1 MKTFI
6 RITLA
11 TLLFCLPF
19 LLIVGCLESSK
30 SGVISSE
37 KSFGPA
43 TPSVVYKKSVMESA
57 RDIPVAYDVDVVVV
71 GGSTGGVVAAVE
83 AAKKGAT
90 VFLATSRPY
99 LGEDICGTYRLWLEP
114 GEEPQSPLAKKI
126 FAEPAVVPLVGKR
139 VAFTYKADKPSA
151 GIHKDTPT
159 PSLLAD
165 GKWSSAPSQSV
176 QYNGDVTITAELGRE
191 HGFQRVHMLVYQ
203 RDNDFE
209 VESVTVSVSDDLQ
222 EWREVAVI
230 KNEKLGTGSFEESA
244 IDLSAP
250 VKEKARYVKLFVKK
264 SENVERI
271 LLGEI
276 VLEQEGVTVGSSE
289 SPRIPPTPMQVKRVL
304 DEALLEAGV
313 QFLYGCYMTD
323 VLRDGEGNPAGI
335 VMANRSGRQA
345 VKAKVI
351 IDATQR
357 ATVARLAG
365 AGFQSYPAGVQSFKH
380 IAVGG
385 QVQTGEGIQ
394 ARKMPMPIT
403 GRGVI
408 EYTLDIPMKDGSFA
422 SFAEAEQ
429 VAFDRTWHSKQT
441 DATEML
447 YQVPPDPMKG
457 RKSLSGS
464 WPGAKRVSLDVF
476 RPRRIQRMYVLSGCA
491 DVSRDAAEKL
501 MRPLEL
507 MEVGSRIG
515 AAAAKQANRTG
526 KLKNIVLAGESGIP
540 VTSGDTKENLEWI
553 GRGQDKTTTIPS
565 SERSVPVFGEYD
577 VVVIGGGTGGAPAG
591 IAAGRQGAKTLV
603 VEYLHG
609 LGGVGTV
616 GLISSYYHGHRVG
629 FTTEMDQGIADLAG
643 EGKGP
648 STRWNPELK
657 KEWYRREMRKAGV
670 DIWFGALGC
679 GAFVEEGRVK
689 GVIVATPEGRGVV
702 LAKAVI
708 DSTGNADIAAAA
720 GAECFYTDGSSVAVQ
735 GAGLP
740 PRNMGTGYTNTDWT
754 FIDDGDVIDTWRA
767 YVVAKKKYKSAYDL
781 GQLIDTR
788 ERQRIVG
795 DFMMSPL
802 DILNDRTYPDTIVL
816 SKSDFD
822 SHGYTV
828 HPAFLLKPP
837 GRKDILVNV
846 PYRCLLPAGLD
857 GILVTG
863 LGVSAH
869 RDAMPVIRMQAD
881 IQNQGYAVGVAGAMA
896 SKAGIGVRDV
906 DIKALQKHLI
916 EKGNLPERVLTD
928 KESFPLPAEEIAKAV
943 ERVAN
948 DYVGLEVLL
957 TQPTNAMPLLREAYK
972 SAETTEAQLA
982 YARILGMLGD
992 ATGSETLMDA
1002 VETTE
1007 WDKGWNFT
1015 GMGQYGASVSA
1026 LDSAI
1031 IALGRTR
1038 DKRGLSAI
1046 LNKVGQLDE
1055 ESEFSH
1061 CRAVAMALETMGDV
1075 AAAHALA
1082 NLLQK
1087 SGIMGHAFTEIGE
1100 AKLRTPASGTDTQ
1113 TRNNSLREL
1122 ILARAL
1128 YRCGDYEGLGEKIL
1142 TEYARDLRGHYARHA
1157 QEILNEK

>member
-1 MKTFI
+1 MQ
-6 RITLA
+6 
-11 TLLFCLPF
+11 
-19 LLIVGCLESSK
+19 VGCLEPSK
-30 SGVISSE
+30 SGIISSDE
-37 KSFGPA
+37 GFGPA
-43 TPSVVYKKSVMESA
+43 TPSTVYKKSVTESA
-57 RDIPVAYDVDVVVV
+57 RDIPIAYDVDVVVV

-83 AAKKGAT
+83 AAREGAK

-114 GEEPQSPLAKKI
+114 GEEPKSPLAKKI
-126 FAEPAVVPLVGKR
+126 FAEAAVAPSVGKG
-139 VAFTYKADKPSA
+139 VAFTYKADRPSA
-151 GIHKDTPT
+151 GVHKDTPT
-159 PSLLAD
+159 PSLLTD

-176 QYNGDVTITAELGRE
+176 QYDGDVTITAELGRE
-191 HGFQRVHMLVYQ
+191 HGFQRVHVLVYQ

-230 KNEKLGTGSFEESA
+230 KNEKLGTGSFEESV

-250 VKEKARYVKLFVKK
+250 VKGKARYVRLFVKK

-276 VLEQEGVTVGSSE
+276 VLEQEGVTVESSE
-289 SPRIPPTPMQVKRVL
+289 RPRIPPTPMQVKRAL
-304 DEALLEAGV
+304 DEALIEAEV
-313 QFLYGCYMTD
+313 QFLYGCYVTD
-323 VLRDGEGNPAGI
+323 VLGDGAGNPAGI
-335 VMANRSGRQA
+335 VMVNRSGRQA

-365 AGFQSYPAGVQSFKH
+365 ASFRSYPAGMQSFKH

-385 QVQTGEGIQ
+385 EVQTGEGIR

-403 GRGVI
+403 GRDVI
-408 EYTLDIPMKDGSFA
+408 EYTLEIPMKNGSFA

-429 VAFDRTWHSKQT
+429 VVLDRTWHPRQT
-441 DATEML
+441 DVTETL
-447 YQVPPDPMKG
+447 FQVPPDPMKG
-457 RKSLSGS
+457 KKSLSAT
-464 WPGAKRVSLDVF
+464 WPGAEKVNLDVF
-476 RPRRIQRMYVLSGCA
+476 RPMGTNRLYVLGGCV
-491 DVSRDAAEKL
+491 DVLRSAAEKL

-507 MEVGSRIG
+507 MEMGARIG
-515 AAAAKQANRTG
+515 AAAAAQAKRTG
-526 KLKNIVLAGESGIP
+526 KLEDVVFSGETGVP
-540 VTSGDTKENLEWI
+540 VISGDTRENLSWV
-553 GRGQDKTTTIPS
+553 GRGQKKVATIPAS
-565 SERSVPVFGEYD
+565 KRAVPVFGEYD

-591 IAAGRQGAKTLV
+591 IAAGRQGARTLV

-609 LGGVGTV
+609 LGGVGTL
-616 GLISSYYHGHRVG
+616 GLISSYYHGNRVG
-629 FTTEMDQGIADLAG
+629 FTTEMDQGIADLGG

-679 GAFVEEGRVK
+679 GAFVEEGLVK
-689 GVIVATPEGRGVV
+689 GVIIATPEGRGVV
-702 LAKAVI
+702 LAKAVV

-720 GAECFYTDGSSVAVQ
+720 GAECIYTDGSSVAVQ

-754 FIDDGDVIDTWRA
+754 FIDDGDIIDTWRA
-767 YVVAKKKYKSAYDL
+767 YIVAKKKYKSAYDL

-802 DILNDRTYPDTIVL
+802 DILNDRTYPDTVVI

-822 SHGYTV
+822 SHGYTI

-837 GRKDILVNV
+837 GRKDIFVNV

-863 LGVSAH
+863 LGISAH

-896 SKAGIGVRDV
+896 AKGSIGVRDV
-906 DIKALQKHLI
+906 EIRELQIHLV
-916 EKGNLPERVLTD
+916 EKGNLPETVLTD
-928 KESFPLPAEEIAKAV
+928 KDSFPLPQEEIKKAV
-943 ERVAN
+943 ELVVN
-948 DYVGLEVLL
+948 DYNDLEVLL
-957 TQPTNAMPLLREAYK
+957 TQPTNAMPLLRDAYK

-992 ATGSETLMDA
+992 ATGSEILMDA
-1002 VETTE
+1002 VESTE

-1015 GMGQYGASVSA
+1015 GMGQYGASLSA

-1038 DKRGLSAI
+1038 DKRGLAAI
-1046 LNKVGQLDE
+1046 LNKVGQLNE

-1061 CRAVAMALETMGDV
+1061 CRAVAMALETIGDV
-1075 AAAHALA
+1075 TATQALA
-1082 NLLQK
+1082 DLLQK
-1087 SGIMGHAFTEIGE
+1087 PGIMGHAFTEIKD
-1100 AKLRTPASGTDTQ
+1100 AMLRTPPNSSDNT
-1113 TRNNSLREL
+1113 TRNHSLREL

-1142 TEYARDLRGHYARHA
+1142 KEYARDLRGHYARHA

>member
-1 MKTFI
+1 MKKFI
-6 RITLA
+6 PVTLFA
-11 TLLFCLPF
+11 VLLCLS
-19 LLIVGCLESSK
+19 CLQWHGLPARENTAK
-30 SGVISSE
+30 MAVPQAYE
-37 KSFGPA
+37 K
-43 TPSVVYKKSVMESA
+43 TVNESA
-57 RDIPVAYDVDVVVV
+57 RDIPAAYDVDVVIV
-71 GGSTGGVVAAVE
+71 GGSTGAVTSAVAA
-83 AAKKGAT
+83 AQKGAT

-99 LGEDICGTYRLWLEP
+99 LGEDVCGTYRLWLEP
-114 GEEPQSPLAKKI
+114 GEEPDSPLAKKL
-126 FAEPAVVPLVGKR
+126 FAEPAVAPSVGKG

-151 GIHKDTPT
+151 GVHKDTPT
-159 PSLLAD
+159 PSILTD
-165 GKWSSAPSQSV
+165 GKWSSAPAQSV
-176 QYNGDVTITAELGRE
+176 QYDGDVTITAELGRE
-191 HGFQRVHMLVYQ
+191 HGFQRVHVLVYQ

-209 VESVTVSVSDDLQ
+209 VESVTVSVSDDQ
-222 EWREVAVI
+222 QGWREVAVI

-264 SENVERI
+264 SANVERI

-276 VLEQEGVTVGSSE
+276 VLEQEGATVE
-289 SPRIPPTPMQVKRVL
+289 SMERPRVPPTLMQVKRAL

-313 QFLYGCYMTD
+313 RFLYGCYVTD
-323 VLRDGEGNPAGI
+323 VLRDGSGNPAGI
-335 VMANRSGRQA
+335 VMVNRSGRQA

-351 IDATQR
+351 IDATTR
-357 ATVARLAG
+357 ARVARLAG
-365 AGFQSYPAGVQSFKH
+365 AGFRPYPIGTQSFKH

-385 QVQTGEGIQ
+385 EIQNGEGIR

-403 GRGVI
+403 GREVV
-408 EYTLDIPMKDGSFA
+408 EYTLEIPMQDSSFS

-429 VAFDRTWHSKQT
+429 VALDSTWHPKQT
-441 DATEML
+441 DATETL
-447 YQVPPDPMKG
+447 FQVPPDPMKG
-457 RKSLSGS
+457 KRHLSGG
-464 WPGAKRVSLDVF
+464 WPGAEKVSLDVF
-476 RPRRIQRMYVLSGCA
+476 RPRGIKRLYVLGGCA

-507 MEVGSRIG
+507 MEAGSRVG

-526 KLKNIVLAGESGIP
+526 KLKNVVLSGEAGIP
-540 VTSGDTKENLEWI
+540 VTSGDTRENLSWI
-553 GRGQDKTTTIPS
+553 GREQEKVGTIPAS
-565 SERSVPVFGEYD
+565 KRAVPVFGEYD

-591 IAAGRQGAKTLV
+591 IAAGRQGGKTLV

-629 FTTEMDQGIADLAG
+629 FTTEMDQGIANFAG
-643 EGKGP
+643 DGKVP
-648 STRWNPELK
+648 SARWNPEWK
-657 KEWYRREMRKAGV
+657 KEWYRRQMRKAGV

-679 GAFVEEGRVK
+679 GAFVENGRVK

-702 LAKAVI
+702 LAKVII

-720 GAECFYTDGSSVAVQ
+720 GAECVYTDGSSVAVQ

-795 DFMMSPL
+795 DFVMSPL

-837 GRKDILVNV
+837 GRKDIFVNV

-857 GILVTG
+857 GVLVTG

-881 IQNQGYAVGVAGAMA
+881 IQNQGYAVGVAAAMA
-896 SKAGIGVRDV
+896 ANGGIGVREV
-906 DIKALQKHLI
+906 DIKALQKQLI

-948 DYVGLEVLL
+948 DYDGLEVLL
-957 TQPTNAMPLLREAYK
+957 TQPMNAMPLLRQAYK

-1002 VETTE
+1002 VKTTE

-1015 GMGQYGASVSA
+1015 GMGQYGASLSA

-1038 DKRGLSAI
+1038 DKRGLAAI
-1046 LNKVGQLDE
+1046 INKVGQLDE

-1061 CRAVAMALETMGDV
+1061 CRAVAMALETMGDT
-1075 AAAHALA
+1075 AAAQALA

-1087 SGIMGHAFTEIGE
+1087 PGIMGHAFTEIE
-1100 AKLRTPASGTDTQ
+1100 NAMLRTPSSGTDTQ
-1113 TRNNSLREL
+1113 TRNHSLREL

-1128 YRCGDYEGLGEKIL
+1128 YRCGDYEGLGEKVL
-1142 TEYARDLRGHYARHA
+1142 KEYARDLRGHYARHA
-1157 QEILNEK
+1157 TAVLKMKK

>member
-1 MKTFI
+1 MKIFI
-6 RITLA
+6 RLTLA
-11 TLLFCLPF
+11 MVIFCLPF
-19 LLIVGCLESSK
+19 IQVGCWESSK
-30 SGVISSE
+30 SGIVGSD
-37 KSFGPA
+37 KGFGPA
-43 TPSVVYKKSVMESA
+43 TPLAVYKKSVTESA

-71 GGSTGGVVAAVE
+71 GGSTGAVTSAVAA
-83 AAKKGAT
+83 AQKGAE

-126 FAEPAVVPLVGKR
+126 FAEPAIVPSVGNG
-139 VAFTYKADKPSA
+139 VAFTYKADRPSA
-151 GIHKDTPT
+151 GVHKDTPT
-159 PSLLAD
+159 PSLLTD
-165 GKWSSAPSQSV
+165 GKWSSAPSQSI
-176 QYNGDVTITAELGRE
+176 QYDGDVTITAELGRE
-191 HGFQRVHMLVYQ
+191 HGFQKVHVLVYQ

-250 VKEKARYVKLFVKK
+250 VKEKARYVKLYVKK
-264 SENVERI
+264 SENVKRI

-276 VLEQEGVTVGSSE
+276 VLEQVGATVEKSE
-289 SPRIPPTPMQVKRVL
+289 RPRIPPTPMQVKRAL

-313 QFLYGCYMTD
+313 QFLYGCYVTD
-323 VLRDGEGNPAGI
+323 VLRDGDGNPAGI
-335 VMANRSGRQA
+335 VMVNRSGRQA

-365 AGFQSYPAGVQSFKH
+365 AGFRPYPAGMQSFKH

-385 QVQTGEGIQ
+385 EVQTGEVIQ
-394 ARKMPMPIT
+394 ARKMPMSIT
-403 GRGVI
+403 GREVI
-408 EYTLDIPMKDGSFA
+408 EYTLEIPMKDDSYA

-429 VAFDRTWHSKQT
+429 VALDRTWHPKQT
-441 DATEML
+441 DATETL
-447 YQVPPDPMKG
+447 FQVPPDPMKG
-457 RKSLSGS
+457 QKSLSGV
-464 WPGAKRVSLDVF
+464 WPGAKKVNLDVF
-476 RPRRIQRMYVLSGCA
+476 KPNGIKRLYVLGGCA
-491 DVSRDAAEKL
+491 DVSRDAAKKL

-526 KLKNIVLAGESGIP
+526 RLKNVVLPGEAGVP
-540 VTSGDTKENLEWI
+540 VTSGDTRENLRWI
-553 GRGQDKTTTIPS
+553 GRGQKKVATIPAS
-565 SERSVPVFGEYD
+565 KRAVPVFGEYD
-577 VVVIGGGTGGAPAG
+577 VVIIGGGTGGAPAG
-591 IAAGRQGAKTLV
+591 IAAGRQGAKTLL

-616 GLISSYYHGHRVG
+616 GLISSYYHGNRVG
-629 FTTEMDQGIADLAG
+629 FTTEVDEGIATFAG

-648 STRWNPELK
+648 STRWNPEWK

-679 GAFVEEGRVK
+679 GAFVENGRVK

-702 LAKAVI
+702 LAEVVI

-720 GAECFYTDGSSVAVQ
+720 GAECVYTDGSSVAVQ

-767 YVVAKKKYKSAYDL
+767 YVVARKKYGSAYDL

-788 ERQRIVG
+788 ERRRIVG
-795 DFMMSPL
+795 DFIMSPL
-802 DILNDRTYPDTIVL
+802 DILNDRTYPDTIVI

-837 GRKDILVNV
+837 GRKDIFVNV
-846 PYRCLLPAGLD
+846 PYRCLLPVGLD

-896 SKAGIGVRDV
+896 AKGSIGVRDI

-957 TQPTNAMPLLREAYK
+957 TQPMNAMPLLREAYK
-972 SAETTEAQLA
+972 AAEKTEAQLA

-992 ATGSETLMDA
+992 ATGSQTLMDA

-1015 GMGQYGASVSA
+1015 GMGQYGASLSA

-1038 DKRGLSAI
+1038 DKRGLAAI
-1046 LNKVGQLDE
+1046 INRVGELDE

-1061 CRAVAMALETMGDV
+1061 CRAVAMALEMMGD
-1075 AAAHALA
+1075 AAAAQALA

-1087 SGIMGHAFTEIGE
+1087 PDIMGHAFTDIED
-1100 AKLRTPASGTDTQ
+1100 ARRRTPPNSSDNT
-1113 TRNNSLREL
+1113 TRNCSLREL

-1157 QEILNEK
+1157 QAILNE